1 MNSTAAQMLSAVLGE
16 PDKVP
21 KTSRVAGVKVGP
33 PSPPPVVTGADLKK
47 VGPPSPPPVVTGADL
62 ETVGPPSPPPVVT
75 GADLET
81 VAETADVGK
90 ATSTVLA
97 ETPSAPELANLVMLP
112 GTAATLDAVTATVN
126 ALVPA
131 VNNHERL
138 LLQMPTQP
146 THVET
151 ATQHFDLPKNGA
163 NAGEFNIAQFFV
175 A

>member
-21 KTSRVAGVKVGP
+21 KTSRVAGVK
-33 PSPPPVVTGADLKK
+33 
-47 VGPPSPPPVVTGADL
+47 
-62 ETVGPPSPPPVVT
+62 VGPPSPPPVVT